1 VVVRRFAPASP
12 SHCQRP
18 EFACSLTASLTD
30 APRATTFPMTDAGV
44 TPPVLQTQALG
55 LCFGPRL
62 ILAGLDLS
70 LPAHGVDVLMGPVRS
85 GKSVLVRALA
95 GRHQDDPNC
104 RQWGLVSMAGHPLA
118 NGWRPTL
125 VQQQARVAQVSLRE
139 ALALPAQGQRRH
151 TAPAGYASLDDA
163 LRHHGLAALAKDLD
177 EPVARLTPSRQRAVN
192 ILGHA
197 LVGAPLL
204 MVDEPTYGL
213 ADGEALWL
221 VAWLTALGRRVR
233 LLVVLQH
240 HGHARRLADRIVL
253 LGGGRVLAH
262 ESAARFFSQPPNAY
276 ADQFVRTGEISIAA
290 PDANPDHL
298 PPGVE
303 TPPSLPTS
311 VWATLLEMRAKS
323 RAGAPAAPSERLLR
337 DFHTQPGELA
347 DSQLADLTHS
357 QRADLDP
364 APPRAPELPKISP
377 TTSPTIPS
385 PAHAPNLTASAS
397 APAARAKAPA
407 AMRPAAPPAFP
418 AHRLSGADFSD
429 TIPGAR
435 LDMMPLM
442 PPRATLGSQD
452 LRPRSPPARQP
463 GTDRAAA
470 PPEATADASPPAAP
484 PAAFTPSEASKAS
497 APPAAPGPGPQRWA
511 SLPPV
516 SQTGADD
523 AAAVGRVILV
533 DHRGPAG
540 FHWLVPG
547 KLAGC
552 AEPGAVMAVDHDLEL
567 LARAGVHTLITLTE
581 RDLDPAAL
589 ARHRLTNLHLPILD
603 RQAPTIAQAYML
615 ASRIQRLMDHDLTVA
630 VHCKA
635 GIGRTG
641 VVLAAWMIREGSYS
655 ADGALRRL
663 RRVNPAYVQT
673 QEQEAFL
680 LAFEQ
685 DLRRRSR

>member
-1 VVVRRFAPASP
+1 
-12 SHCQRP
+12 
-18 EFACSLTASLTD
+18 
-30 APRATTFPMTDAGV
+30 MTDAGV
-44 TPPVLQTQALG
+44 TPPVLQTKALG

-70 LPAHGVDVLMGPVRS
+70 LPTGGVDVLMGPVRS
-85 GKSVLVRALA
+85 GKSALVRALA
-95 GRHQDDPNC
+95 GRHQDDPQC
-104 RQWGLVSMAGHPLA
+104 RQWGKVWMAGHPLA

-139 ALALPAQGQRRH
+139 ALALPAQSSPGGAAP
-151 TAPAGYASLDDA
+151 TAAGSPEEA
-163 LRHHGLAALAKDLD
+163 LRRHGLAALAKDLD
-177 EPVARLTPSRQRAVN
+177 GPVARLTPSRQRAVN

-204 MVDEPTYGL
+204 MIDEPTYGL

-221 VAWLTALGRRVR
+221 VAWLAALGRRVR

-262 ESAARFFSQPPNAY
+262 ENTARFFSQPPNEY
-276 ADQFVRTGEISIAA
+276 VDQFVRTGELNIAA
-290 PDANPDHL
+290 PDANPDQL
-298 PPGVE
+298 PPGIE
-303 TPPSLPTS
+303 MPPALPAS
-311 VWATLLEMRAKS
+311 VWATLLDMRAKS
-323 RAGAPAAPSERLLR
+323 RQGADAAPPERQLR

-364 APPRAPELPKISP
+364 ARPL
-377 TTSPTIPS
+377 
-385 PAHAPNLTASAS
+385 S
-397 APAARAKAPA
+397 APLPA
-407 AMRPAAPPAFP
+407 APSAAHPTGIIQPPPPPTSRGQVQANARPAAPSPFS
-418 AHRLSGADFSD
+418 AHRLSSADFSD

-435 LDMMPLM
+435 LDMMPVM
-442 PPRATLGSQD
+442 PPRATQSSQD
-452 LRPRSPPARQP
+452 LRPRARDERQRGAERAVAEPVPGAMAGTAALPSAPQP
-463 GTDRAAA
+463 
-470 PPEATADASPPAAP
+470 AP
-484 PAAFTPSEASKAS
+484 PAPPMSPNPAPLSTATEPPSTAGAGV
-497 APPAAPGPGPQRWA
+497 PRRA
-511 SLPPV
+511 SLPPI
-516 SQTGADD
+516 SQTGAND

-552 AEPGAVMAVDHDLEL
+552 AEPGAVMALDHDLEL

-589 ARHRLTNLHLPILD
+589 ARHRLTNLHLPVLD
-603 RQAPTIAQAYML
+603 RQAPTLAQAYML
-615 ASRIQRLMDHDLTVA
+615 ASRIQRLMDHELTVA

-641 VVLAAWMIREGSYS
+641 VVLAAWMIREGGYG
-655 ADGALRRL
+655 AVGALQRL